1 MDVATTIGRALGS
14 GRLAAIAAGAADG
27 ALKGGVAGTAA
38 ASLIITGRIQTANV
52 LARPGALKQAALLT
66 SISSGFGAVTG
77 AVAGGVRGA
86 ALIAR

>member
-1 MDVATTIGRALGS
+1 MNVATTIGRTLGT
-14 GRLAAIAAGAADG
+14 GRAATIVAGVAEG
-27 ALKGGVAGTAA
+27 ALKGGMAGTAA

-66 SISSGFGAVTG
+66 TISSGVGAVTG

-86 ALIAR
+86 LLVAR